1 MNPNMFMPPFGPM
14 GGFGPGRGFGNVWGP
29 DMGYGMDFGG
39 PVGGMEFGGPMD
51 MPFAGRPY
59 PRQQRPTIEDK
70 HVLARHEEVY
80 PKEEEL
86 KLILKLVSHTEEALK
101 KVSDKLFE
109 SQAETEVKE
118 EGEEKK
124 KTESESKEEREL
136 MGVARV
142 GELAKGLL
150 LSGDRSVNLVVMCR
164 SKPTVSLLGSIKEAL
179 APELKEVAGEENKY
193 EIHVFAEEGGF
204 CVVSMEGGSD
214 ELPYA
219 VNVTLTS
226 TSLRKPEVVKK
237 EKKDG
242 GPKDKGFLGELASK
256 MEEEESKIKEVEKEK
271 ANLDPPDMLPK
282 EKCLQA
288 LAELRHSK
296 WFQSM
301 ASPVPSCVEAIR
313 VFRDLAQRVP
323 AWASLGDWPIE
334 LLVERALFS
343 ANIPLPP
350 AEAMLRILEV
360 MASGLAL
367 VDGSGLRDPCEREDV
382 DVFLHL
388 SVQEREDVTHSAQDF
403 VRKIHYRKI
412 HEVLGMERLPPPE
425 KKKWPK
431 KEKKEE
437 EVEKK
442 ETEEVK
448 EEKV

>member
-1 MNPNMFMPPFGPM
+1 
-14 GGFGPGRGFGNVWGP
+14 
-29 DMGYGMDFGG
+29 
-39 PVGGMEFGGPMD
+39 
-51 MPFAGRPY
+51 
-59 PRQQRPTIEDK
+59 
-70 HVLARHEEVY
+70 
-80 PKEEEL
+80 
-86 KLILKLVSHTEEALK
+86 
-101 KVSDKLFE
+101 
-109 SQAETEVKE
+109 
-118 EGEEKK
+118 
-124 KTESESKEEREL
+124 
-136 MGVARV
+136 VARV

-164 SKPTVSLLGSIKEAL
+164 SKPTVSLLQSIKEAL

-226 TSLRKPEVVKK
+226 TSLRKPEVPKK
-237 EKKDG
+237 EKKD

-256 MEEEESKIKEVEKEK
+256 IKEEEKEK
-271 ANLDPPDMLPK
+271 ENVDPPDMLPK

-350 AEAMLRILEV
+350 AESMLRILEV

-367 VDGSGLRDPCEREDV
+367 VDGPGLRDPCEREDV
-382 DVFLHL
+382 DVFMHL

-425 KKKWPK
+425 KKRWAK

-437 EVEKK
+437 EGENKEK
-442 ETEEVK
+442 EEVK
-448 EEKV
+448 EEVKEEAS

>member
-1 MNPNMFMPPFGPM
+1 
-14 GGFGPGRGFGNVWGP
+14 
-29 DMGYGMDFGG
+29 
-39 PVGGMEFGGPMD
+39 
-51 MPFAGRPY
+51 
-59 PRQQRPTIEDK
+59 
-70 HVLARHEEVY
+70 
-80 PKEEEL
+80 
-86 KLILKLVSHTEEALK
+86 
-101 KVSDKLFE
+101 
-109 SQAETEVKE
+109 
-118 EGEEKK
+118 
-124 KTESESKEEREL
+124 